1 MNTID
6 AALTD
11 EQRAARELALRFA
24 TEQVAPRA
32 AEIDRDDVFPQDL
45 YTRMADLGLLGINIP
60 EEYGGS
66 GADELTTCLIMEE
79 LARRSGTVANA
90 LLLAKLQSELIMRA
104 GNEDQ
109 RRNYVPDIVSG
120 RRICLIAVTEP
131 DAGTDVASIR
141 TTATRQDGGW
151 VLNGTKAFM
160 TAGAVGDVAVVLAR
174 TSSDPGNASLTTFL
188 VEKSPNGDPGRG
200 FVVGHKDELMGMR
213 GLGTAGIVLQN
224 TVVADSAVLGETG
237 RGFQNVMRS
246 FDNGRIVIAC
256 LALGLAVGALD
267 ASLTYARERVAFG
280 RTIENFQAVQ
290 LMLADMVVD
299 TQAARLL
306 IHHAAQMKDQ
316 GRSYSSEA
324 SMAKLFA
331 SDIAVRTA
339 ANAVQV
345 HGGYGYTKEAVVERI
360 YRDAKLTQIYEG
372 TNQIQRVI
380 ISRDAL
386 QGRSGGSGTSRT
398 NNASKESKRA

>member
-1 MNTID
+1 MNPID
-6 AALTD
+6 VALTD
-11 EQRAARELALRFA
+11 EQRDARDLARRFA
-24 TEQVAPRA
+24 EEQVAPRA
-32 AEIDRDDVFPQDL
+32 AEIDRDDVFPRDL
-45 YTRMADLGLLGINIP
+45 YDRMAGLGLFGINIP

-79 LARRSGTVANA
+79 LARKSGTIANA
-90 LLLAKLQSELIMRA
+90 LLLAKLQSELVTRV
-104 GNEDQ
+104 GNQDQ
-109 RRNYVPDIVSG
+109 RRSYVPDIISG

-141 TTATRQDGGW
+141 TTATRRDGGW

-174 TSSDPGNASLTTFL
+174 TGSDSGHASLTTFL
-188 VEKSPNGDPGRG
+188 VEKSPDGDPQRG

-213 GLGTAGIVLQN
+213 GLGTAGIVLQD
-224 TVVADSAVLGETG
+224 TVVADSAVLGKPG
-237 RGFQNVMRS
+237 CGFQNVMRS

-267 ASLTYARERVAFG
+267 ASLSYAKEREAFG

-290 LMLADMVVD
+290 LMLADMLVE

-306 IHHAAQMKDQ
+306 IHHAARVKDQ
-316 GRSYSSEA
+316 GRPYSSEA

-380 ISRDAL
+380 ISRNAL
-386 QGRSGGSGTSRT
+386 HGGLGGPQTSRT
-398 NNASKESKRA
+398 KNDS